1 LDCVV
6 GMELQE
12 LEDAGSKD
20 HGYYEAH

>member
-12 LEDAGSKD
+12 LEDAGSED